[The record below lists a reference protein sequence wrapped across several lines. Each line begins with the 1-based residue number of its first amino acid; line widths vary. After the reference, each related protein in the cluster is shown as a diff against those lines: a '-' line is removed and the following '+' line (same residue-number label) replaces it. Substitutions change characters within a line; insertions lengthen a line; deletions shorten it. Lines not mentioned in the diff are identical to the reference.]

1 MLCLYR
7 NAASTANRSDRR
19 RKTAAAS
26 LWGAA
31 VFFAAHRRAWGRCRQ
46 QHTPAARAAYDALTD
61 EQKLLVTNVS
71 KLVDAENTP
80 LPIDPP
86 DPLPAPVPTGDTGI
100 MVYLLVCVLC
110 CMTALFAV
118 RRRTNA
124 E

>member
-1 MLCLYR
+1 MALIDAIGPVTADSR
-7 NAASTANRSDRR
+7 AAIA
-19 RKTAAAS
+19 
-26 LWGAA
+26 
-31 VFFAAHRRAWGRCRQ
+31 
-46 QHTPAARAAYDALTD
+46 AARAAYDALTD

-118 RRRTNA
+118 RRRTKA

>member
-1 MLCLYR
+1 MDYDYR
-7 NAASTANRSDRR
+7 ITGRTLQKLRR
-19 RKTAAAS
+19 EADDKAAADTVMALIDAIGPVTADS
-26 LWGAA
+26 RAA
-31 VFFAAHRRAWGRCRQ
+31 IA
-46 QHTPAARAAYDALTD
+46 AARAAYDALTD

-80 LPIDPP
+80 LPI

-118 RRRTNA
+118 RRRTKA